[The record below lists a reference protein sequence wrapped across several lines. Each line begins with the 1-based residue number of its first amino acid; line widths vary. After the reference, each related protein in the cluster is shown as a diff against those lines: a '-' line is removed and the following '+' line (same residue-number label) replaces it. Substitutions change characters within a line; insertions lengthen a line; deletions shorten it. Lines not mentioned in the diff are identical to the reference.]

1 MTEVTVEQTHPRSTM
16 TFGGLTIAFDD
27 RVLHP
32 RDWTT
37 AQSWWAEELLATA
50 PAGPVLEVCAGAGQI
65 GLLAVRHSDRRLV
78 MVDSNPIA
86 CDFACSNAEAA
97 GLGGRVTVR
106 RGEMERCIGPA
117 ERFALVLADPPWVRS
132 EEVQR
137 FPEDPVG
144 AIDGGDDGL
153 RIARTCLALA
163 DRHLLP
169 GGSMVLQLGDDAQVD
184 ALAEKLDRHSRL
196 EFGERRSFEG
206 SGVLV
211 RIAAIG
217 A

>member
-1 MTEVTVEQTHPRSTM
+1 MKQTRPRSTM
-16 TFGGLTIAFDD
+16 TFGGLEIVFDD

-32 RDWTT
+32 RDWTV

-50 PAGPVLEVCAGAGQI
+50 PAGPVLELCAGAGQI
-65 GLLAVRHSDRRLV
+65 GLLAVRGSDRRLV
-78 MVDSNPIA
+78 MVDRNPIA
-86 CDFACSNAEAA
+86 CDFASFNAETA
-97 GLGGRVTVR
+97 GLSGRVTVR
-106 RGEMERCIGPA
+106 QGEMERCIGPG

-153 RIARTCLALA
+153 RIARSCLALA

-169 GGSMVLQLGDDAQVD
+169 GGSMLLQLGDDAQID

-196 EFGERRSFEG
+196 HVGERRSFEG
-206 SGVLV
+206 RGVLV
-211 RIAAIG
+211 RITASG
-217 A
+217 E